1 MGLGLNHDLNLKQ
14 QMPLNKEYIAHV
26 ISFIYKK
33 NFVAKQGLLFLLGE
47 NQKKGKRGFISRN
60 SGS

>member
-1 MGLGLNHDLNLKQ
+1 
-14 QMPLNKEYIAHV
+14 MPLNKEYIAHV

-47 NQKKGKRGFISRN
+47 NQKKGKRDREALSVGIAGAKASAIR
-60 SGS
+60 

>member
-1 MGLGLNHDLNLKQ
+1 
-14 QMPLNKEYIAHV
+14 MPLKKEYIAHV

-47 NQKKGKRGFISRN
+47 NQKKGKRDRQA
-60 SGS
+60 